1 MPVVEAV
8 VVVVEQDPLE
18 VQVAGVLAVVAQEQ
32 LQLPELLIP
41 AVVAV
46 VAVVQQVVSL
56 VQQEVLVS

>member
-8 VVVVEQDPLE
+8 VVLVEQDPPE

-56 VQQEVLVS
+56 VQQVDQA

>member
-8 VVVVEQDPLE
+8 VVLVEQGPLE

-56 VQQEVLVS
+56 VQQVDQA